1 MAALRMGAREWTL
14 LIILSVLWGG
24 AFFLA
29 AVAVKEVAPFTLAFL
44 RMAISAVALALVAGI
59 IGLKA
64 PRDPRIWAGFAVLG
78 IIGTAMPFSLIYW
91 GQTEISGGLASI
103 LNATTPLFTIVVA
116 HLFTHDERFNARR
129 VAGVLTGFAGVAV
142 IIGPSAIV
150 HAGAGNLLAETAVLG
165 AAACYGIAGVFGK
178 RFRALPPITIACG
191 QLTFGAIAILPL
203 ALMFDDSFARPMP
216 SAVAIA
222 AVLGIALLSTAL
234 AFIIYFE
241 ILRAAGAT
249 NAMLVTLLVP
259 VSAVL
264 LGSLILGESLEARQ
278 FGGLALIAFGL
289 ILIDGRLVRV
299 IAAKLYGPGS
309 ADDASGLASRPMLN
323 DPQKC
328 RS

>member
-1 MAALRMGAREWTL
+1 
-14 LIILSVLWGG
+14 
-24 AFFLA
+24 
-29 AVAVKEVAPFTLAFL
+29 
-44 RMAISAVALALVAGI
+44 
-59 IGLKA
+59 
-64 PRDPRIWAGFAVLG
+64 
-78 IIGTAMPFSLIYW
+78 
-91 GQTEISGGLASI
+91 
-103 LNATTPLFTIVVA
+103 
-116 HLFTHDERFNARR
+116 
-129 VAGVLTGFAGVAV
+129 
-142 IIGPSAIV
+142 
-150 HAGAGNLLAETAVLG
+150 
-165 AAACYGIAGVFGK
+165 
-178 RFRALPPITIACG
+178 
-191 QLTFGAIAILPL
+191 
-203 ALMFDDSFARPMP
+203 MP